1 MHISIYITKSLFI
14 V

>member
-14 V
+14 A